1 MLNTTPTT
9 LRSAKLPPDVM
20 PASDRYPHYRLVPLA
35 GRGGGAPAFFA
46 TPRPNTVWC
55 GKPMQ
60 RAAAWRSCWAECGK
74 THRMKFLKT

>member
-35 GRGGGAPAFFA
+35 GSDGRYCLFFHIHAQTLVSVGSQCNAPPHGGAAGQNA
-46 TPRPNTVWC
+46 GKRTV
-55 GKPMQ
+55 
-60 RAAAWRSCWAECGK
+60 
-74 THRMKFLKT
+74 